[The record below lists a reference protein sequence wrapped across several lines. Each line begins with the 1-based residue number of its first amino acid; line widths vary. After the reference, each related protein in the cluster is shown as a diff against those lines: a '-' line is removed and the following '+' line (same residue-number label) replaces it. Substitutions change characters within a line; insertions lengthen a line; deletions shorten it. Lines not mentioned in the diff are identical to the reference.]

1 MTWCRPGTRSPI
13 WRTAGEKSGEW
24 SMDEPRNLAFGGME
38 WTDDAPGIRA
48 REAEVGD
55 KRWATVLF
63 LIDD

>member
-1 MTWCRPGTRSPI
+1 
-13 WRTAGEKSGEW
+13 
-24 SMDEPRNLAFGGME
+24 ME